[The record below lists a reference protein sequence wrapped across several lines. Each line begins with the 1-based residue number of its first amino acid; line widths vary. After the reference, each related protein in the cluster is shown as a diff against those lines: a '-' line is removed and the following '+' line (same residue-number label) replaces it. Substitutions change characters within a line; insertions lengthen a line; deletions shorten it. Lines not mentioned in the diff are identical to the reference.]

1 MYAIHAVIQDG
12 NVVLEKPLQTRGRF
26 EAVLLVLD
34 TKPWE
39 AVIYDP
45 DACPEPARAS
55 REAYEEFSDRRIAL
69 AEASI
74 LS

>member
-1 MYAIHAVIQDG
+1 MRAIHAVIQDG
-12 NVVLEKPLQTRGRF
+12 NLVLDRPLDARGRF
-26 EAVLLVLD
+26 EAVVVVLEP
-34 TKPWE
+34 KPWE

-55 REAYEEFSDRRIAL
+55 REAFEEFSDRRAAL
-69 AEASI
+69 AEVAV